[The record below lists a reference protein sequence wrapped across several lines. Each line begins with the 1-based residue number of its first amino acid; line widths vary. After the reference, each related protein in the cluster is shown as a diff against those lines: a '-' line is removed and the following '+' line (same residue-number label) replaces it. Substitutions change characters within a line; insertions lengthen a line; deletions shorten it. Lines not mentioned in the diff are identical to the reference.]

1 MVLQRHLGA
10 MRRRPP
16 EEEPE
21 GPFAVGDLAL
31 TPGDTLEICFLIT
44 SVNRKKKPLPRNLQ
58 MVLLGD
64 PGVTRR
70 PYYPSS
76 LPHVLY
82 LFLLRGDSYLQ
93 ILRRPFYR

>member
-44 SVNRKKKPLPRNLQ
+44 SVNRKKKTFAPKPSDGLAGGSWSNQKTLLPILTAPRFVP
-58 MVLLGD
+58 VLIE
-64 PGVTRR
+64 R
-70 PYYPSS
+70 
-76 LPHVLY
+76 
-82 LFLLRGDSYLQ
+82 
-93 ILRRPFYR
+93 

>member
-21 GPFAVGDLAL
+21 GPFAVGEQGVFSLAL

-44 SVNRKKKPLPRNLQ
+44 SVNRKKKKKTLP
-58 MVLLGD
+58 
-64 PGVTRR
+64 
-70 PYYPSS
+70 
-76 LPHVLY
+76 
-82 LFLLRGDSYLQ
+82 
-93 ILRRPFYR
+93 

>member
-21 GPFAVGDLAL
+21 GPFAVGEQGVFSLAL

-44 SVNRKKKPLPRNLQ
+44 SVNRKKKKLCPE
-58 MVLLGD
+58 
-64 PGVTRR
+64 T
-70 PYYPSS
+70 
-76 LPHVLY
+76 
-82 LFLLRGDSYLQ
+82 LRWSCWG
-93 ILRRPFYR
+93 ILE